1 MATAWVDAVRVL
13 AETELAWD
21 EAYAC
26 RRAGEALLHRGDGD
40 DRRTAAQVLRR
51 GHAVATRLGAAPD
64 LDAIEALARAARIPL
79 EAAADPGEPSADGAR
94 LTRRE
99 REVLAHVVAGRTYPE
114 IAGAL
119 FLSEKTVSSHIS
131 NMLRKTGTANRVA
144 LADWARHGGAEP
156 RPRPRGWRSDVP
168 EQAVRGCPQ
177 ASSPDV
183 GAFKRLGNP
192 RSGASHVTPAPPM
205 VPRHAGDTPK
215 RHPRHPASDASDL
228 RKHTRP
234 DRLSPNC
241 LRSGSQR
248 DKIATTSSGYT
259 DVVRPHVV
267 HTKCRFSTGC

>member
-1 MATAWVDAVRVL
+1 MLTEVHEQDERYARVIAALDAVYRAEVARARADADVATAWVDAVRLL
-13 AETELAWD
+13 AQTELAWD

-51 GHAVATRLGAAPD
+51 GHALATRLGAAPE

-79 EAAADPGEPSADGAR
+79 QAAAAPGEPSADGAR

-144 LADWARHGGAEP
+144 LADWARRGATGG
-156 RPRPRGWRSDVP
+156 
-168 EQAVRGCPQ
+168 
-177 ASSPDV
+177 
-183 GAFKRLGNP
+183 
-192 RSGASHVTPAPPM
+192 
-205 VPRHAGDTPK
+205 
-215 RHPRHPASDASDL
+215 
-228 RKHTRP
+228 
-234 DRLSPNC
+234 
-241 LRSGSQR
+241 
-248 DKIATTSSGYT
+248 
-259 DVVRPHVV
+259 
-267 HTKCRFSTGC
+267 